1 MRRPGSS
8 RSSLT
13 WIDRSRRDWLQ
24 RALQAGAA
32 GGGALILGS
41 GAPTAAAARV
51 RGARARVEVQPDGR
65 YATVPLERETVRL
78 ALVQTRFNMI
88 DPANVVASRAANLRH
103 MLDWID
109 RAQSGPRRHELLM
122 FHELPLTGLSMQW
135 DRRTILAGCIEVPGV
150 ETEAISAKAREHGC
164 WIVFGAYVVD
174 RDWPKHYL
182 SITTIIGPDGAIVDR
197 QWKARNIMGS
207 LGGIELMTTTIFNV
221 LDRYVEM
228 YGWDRVIPVARTPIG
243 NIATS
248 SVQLEPELFR
258 AFAIKGAEIVLRTAT
273 GRFRMAD
280 VQGAALHNG
289 YWTAMVNNAY
299 LPDDPQGLRRYWPDG
314 DWRRPTADSTS
325 VLSSIVDARGNL
337 VAQATTPEEQV
348 VAFEIPIAA
357 HRAQMRQPVVH
368 EELYAPVWDAYVGKY
383 PPGAFLQR
391 QPQTVQEAARQLNA
405 GSRWRD

>member
-1 MRRPGSS
+1 MKRRAAGPHAGASV
-8 RSSLT
+8 
-13 WIDRSRRDWLQ
+13 DRSRRDWLQ
-24 RALQAGAA
+24 RALLAGTAGAA
-32 GGGALILGS
+32 GTAMS
-41 GAPTAAAARV
+41 GAAPAGAAARP
-51 RGARARVEVQPDGR
+51 RGAQASVGVQPDGR
-65 YATVPLERETVRL
+65 YATVPLARERLRL
-78 ALVQTRFNMI
+78 ALVQTRFSMI
-88 DPANVVASRAANLRH
+88 DPANVAGSRAANLRY
-103 MLDWID
+103 MLEWID
-109 RAQSGPRRHELLM
+109 RAQSGPRRHDLLM

-135 DRRTILAGCIEVPGV
+135 DRRTILSGCIEVPGV

-164 WIVFGAYVVD
+164 WVVFGAYVVD
-174 RDWPKHYL
+174 RDWPNHYL

-299 LPDDPQGLRRYWPDG
+299 LPDDPEGLRRYWPDG
-314 DWRRPTADSTS
+314 DWRRPTADSTT

-348 VAFEIPIAA
+348 VAFEVPIAE

-368 EELYAPVWDAYVGKY
+368 EELYAPVWDAYVGRY
-383 PPGAFLQR
+383 PPDAYLRR
-391 QPQTVQEAARQLNA
+391 QPDTVQEAARQLDA
-405 GSRWRD
+405 GRRWKD

>member
-1 MRRPGSS
+1 MQPRNQSPSADD
-8 RSSLT
+8 T
-13 WIDRSRRDWLQ
+13 IVPSRRDWLQ
-24 RALQAGAA
+24 RALLAGASTL
-32 GGGALILGS
+32 GVGAS
-41 GAPTAAAARV
+41 SAAAART
-51 RGARARVEVQPDGR
+51 RGPRARVEVLPDGR
-65 YATVPLERETVRL
+65 YATVPLEKETLRL

-88 DPANVVASRAANLRH
+88 DPANVVASRAANLRY

-109 RAQSGPRRHELLM
+109 RAQSGPRRHDLLM

-150 ETEAISAKAREHGC
+150 ETEAISAKARENRC
-164 WIVFGAYVVD
+164 WIVFGAYAVD
-174 RDWPKHYL
+174 RDWPNHYL

-228 YGWDRVIPVARTPIG
+228 YGWDRVIPIARTPIG

-299 LPDDPQGLRRYWPDG
+299 LPDDPRGLRRYWPDG
-314 DWRRPTADSTS
+314 DWRRPTADSTT
-325 VLSSIVDARGNL
+325 VLSSIVDPRGNL

-368 EELYAPVWDAYVGKY
+368 QELYKPLWDAYEGKY

-391 QPQTVQEAARQLNA
+391 QPQTVEQAARQLNA